1 MKNIY
6 QMTKEE
12 KLGQL
17 VWVGFQG
24 YEFNDNLKYLIDKY
38 KVGNIILFTRNIK
51 DIKQLF
57 ELNKQ
62 IHEYI
67 LEKTGVMPFISIDQE
82 GGMVTRIMDG
92 ATFCPGNMTL
102 ATSDVEN
109 AYKVGKLMGEELRAL
124 GINYNLAPSLDI
136 NNNPNNPVIG
146 VRSYSDK
153 PEVVGEY
160 GLNYI
165 KGLQS
170 TGVIGTAKHFPGHG
184 DTNVDSHKALAA
196 VMHNQERLENVELVP
211 FKKVIGETQA
221 IMTAHLLFPAYESE
235 NVPATLSRKV
245 ITDLLRNR
253 LGYEGLITSDCME
266 MKAIDDHYT
275 TPKGCLMGLQAGLDQ
290 VMVSATYEK
299 QLRTFELLNEAYD
312 NGLLDKN
319 EIDQKLVRIMKAK
332 EMSYNLM
339 KEHFY
344 GKTFEDVVNIVDDQ
358 EHKDLATKIVDE
370 SLTLVQGRDL
380 DINKKTLVIT
390 TEPFAT
396 TIAEDELS
404 NRSIG
409 SAIKEAKINMD
420 VERIKVSVDEEKIKE
435 LVLKAKNYEQVLV
448 CTYNANM
455 FTKQADLVNE
465 IYANI
470 DPQNLF
476 VLSTRSPYDIFKFK
490 QVKNYLCLYEYTPNS
505 VNTIAKYLKG
515 EIRAIGKLPIS
526 LSRQLL
532 VGASI
537 YVGLKEYPL
546 EKNLEYLEILKDAGI
561 EYVFISAHIPE
572 MNPGFKEELIVV
584 CEKALELGIKISLDV
599 GKPMMKT
606 LNLPKVYALRLD
618 YGFKLDE
625 IVEMYFKQINEG
637 GPVVEL
643 NASTINYKDL
653 IYLRDKGV
661 NLSKIRISHN
671 FYPKK
676 WTGLSSDDVVMKNK
690 MYHELGMNVMVYIPS
705 SNQHRP
711 PMYEGLPT
719 VELHRN
725 LSLYGVLSTLRYL
738 GADEVFFGD
747 AYASLKELKIA
758 KTFNYDEA
766 IIPII
771 VDSRISVEEK
781 ELLKRIH
788 INRRD
793 TNDYFIRSSTRN
805 KGSDILPLNTKDRKL
820 YDVTIDNAKFGR
832 YQGEVCIMKQE
843 LPADERVNVV
853 GKALINELVIKSI
866 FPNRKF
872 RFVIVGE
879 YDL

>member
-24 YEFNDNLKYLIDKY
+24 YEFNENLKYLIDKY

-62 IHEYI
+62 IHEYV

-102 ATSDVEN
+102 ATSNVEN
-109 AYKVGKLMGEELRAL
+109 AYKIGKLMGEELRAL

-165 KGLQS
+165 RGLQS

-196 VMHNQERLENVELVP
+196 VMHDQERLENVELVP

-221 IMTAHLLFPAYESE
+221 IMTAHLLFPAYEKE
-235 NVPATLSRKV
+235 NVPATLSRRV

-253 LGYEGLITSDCME
+253 LGFEGLITSDCME

-299 QLRTFELLNEAYD
+299 QLKTFELLHEAYD
-312 NGLLDKN
+312 NNQLDKT

-344 GKTFEDVVNIVDDQ
+344 GKTFDDVKDIIDDQ
-358 EHKDLATKIVDE
+358 EHKALATKIVDE
-370 SLTLVQGRDL
+370 SLTLVKGKNI
-380 DINKKTLVIT
+380 DISKKTLVIT

-409 SAIKEAKINMD
+409 SAIKEAKLSMD
-420 VERIKVSVDEEKIKE
+420 VERIKVSVDEDRIKE
-435 LVLKAKNYEQVLV
+435 LVRKAKDYEQVLV

-455 FTKQADLVNE
+455 FTKQADLVNQL
-465 IYANI
+465 YANI
-470 DPQNLF
+470 DGEKLF
-476 VLSTRSPYDIFKFK
+476 VLSTRSPYDLFKFN
-490 QVKNYLCLYEYTPNS
+490 QIKNYLCLYEYTPNS

-515 EIRAIGKLPIS
+515 EIQAIGKLPIS
-526 LSRQLL
+526 LSRQLK
-532 VGASI
+532 VGASL
-537 YVGLKEYPL
+537 YVGLKEYPI
-546 EKNLEYLEILKDAGI
+546 EKNLEYLKLLKEEGVDL
-561 EYVFISAHIPE
+561 VFISAHIPE
-572 MNPGFKEELIVV
+572 MSPSFKEELVII
-584 CEKALELGIKISLDV
+584 CNKALELGVKVSLDV
-599 GKPMMKT
+599 AKPIMKS

-618 YGFKLDE
+618 YGFSLDE
-625 IVEMYFKQINEG
+625 IVEMYDKQINEN

-643 NASTINYKDL
+643 NASTIDYNDL
-653 IYLRDKGV
+653 LYLQAKGV

-676 WTGLSSDDVVMKNK
+676 WTGLSADDVIKKNEFFHK
-690 MYHELGMNVMVYIPS
+690 LGMNVMIYIPS

-719 VELHRN
+719 VELHRELN
-725 LSLYGVLSTLRYL
+725 IYGILSTMRYL

-747 AYASLKELKIA
+747 AYASCEELRIA
-758 KTFNYDEA
+758 KKFNYDEA

-771 VDSRISVEEK
+771 VDSRISLEEK
-781 ELLKRIH
+781 ELLTRKH

-793 TNDYFIRSSTRN
+793 ANEYFVRSSTRV
-805 KGSDILPLNTKDRKL
+805 KSGEVLPLNTSIRRL
-820 YDVTIDNAKFGR
+820 YDVTIDNVKFGR
-832 YQGEVCIMKQE
+832 YQGEVCIMKKE

-853 GKALINELVIKSI
+853 AKALINDLVIKSI
-866 FPNRKF
+866 FPSRKF

-879 YDL
+879 YDS

>member
-1 MKNIY
+1 MRDIY

-17 VWVGFQG
+17 VWVGFHG
-24 YEFNDNLKYLIDKY
+24 YEFNEDLKYLIDKY

-57 ELNKQ
+57 NLNKQ
-62 IHEYI
+62 IHEYV

-109 AYKVGKLMGEELRAL
+109 AYKIGKIMGEELRAL
-124 GINYNLAPSLDI
+124 GVNYNLAPSLDI

-165 KGLQS
+165 RGLQS

-196 VMHNQERLENVELVP
+196 VMHDQERLENVELVP

-221 IMTAHLLFPAYESE
+221 IMTAHLLFPAYESD

-299 QLRTFELLNEAYD
+299 QIKTFELLNEAYD
-312 NGLLDKN
+312 NGLLDKT

-339 KEHFY
+339 KEYFY
-344 GKTFEDVVNIVDDQ
+344 GKEFEDVVEIIDNQ
-358 EHKDLATKIVDE
+358 EHKLLAEKIVDE
-370 SLTLVQGRDL
+370 SLTKVKGEDL
-380 DINKKTLVIT
+380 NITKKTLVIT

-409 SAIKEAKINMD
+409 SAIKEAKLNVA
-420 VERIKVSVDEEKIKE
+420 VERIKVSVDEDRIKE
-435 LVLKAKNYEQVLV
+435 LVLKAKEFEQVLV

-465 IYANI
+465 LYAVI
-470 DPQNLF
+470 GEKLF
-476 VLSTRSPYDIFKFK
+476 VLSTRSPYDLFKFN

-505 VNTIAKYLKG
+505 VNTIVKYLKG
-515 EIRAIGKLPIS
+515 DIQAIGKLPIS
-526 LSRQLL
+526 LSRQLN

-546 EKNLEYLEILKDAGI
+546 DKNLEYLELLKKTGI

-572 MNPGFKEELIVV
+572 MSPGFKDELMVV
-584 CEKALELGIKISLDV
+584 CNKALELGIKVCLDV
-599 GKPMMKT
+599 AKPIMKT
-606 LNLPKVYALRLD
+606 LQLPKVYALRLD
-618 YGFKLDE
+618 YGFSLDE
-625 IVEMYFKQINEG
+625 IVQMYFKQINEDG
-637 GPVVEL
+637 AVVEL
-643 NASTINYKDL
+643 NASTVKYEDL
-653 IYLRDKGV
+653 VYLRSKGV

-676 WTGLSSDDVVMKNK
+676 WTGLSSEDVIKKNQVF
-690 MYHELGMNVMVYIPS
+690 HDFGMNVMIYIPS
-705 SNQHRP
+705 SNEHRP

-719 VELHRN
+719 VEVHRN
-725 LSLYGVLSTLRYL
+725 LNIYAILSTLRYL

-747 AYASLKELKIA
+747 AYASSEELEIA
-758 KTFNYDEA
+758 KKFNYNEA

-781 ELLKRIH
+781 ELLRRVH
-788 INRRD
+788 VNRRD
-793 TNDYFIRSSTRN
+793 ANEYFIRSSTRN
-805 KGSDILPLNTKDRKL
+805 KGSEILPLNTSNRQL
-820 YDVTIDNAKFGR
+820 FDVTIDNVKFGR
-832 YQGEVCIMKQE
+832 YQGEVCIMMKE
-843 LPADERVNVV
+843 LPSDERVNIV
-853 GKALINELVIKSI
+853 GKALINELVLEAIKSC
-866 FPNRKF
+866 RF

-879 YDL
+879 YDLV